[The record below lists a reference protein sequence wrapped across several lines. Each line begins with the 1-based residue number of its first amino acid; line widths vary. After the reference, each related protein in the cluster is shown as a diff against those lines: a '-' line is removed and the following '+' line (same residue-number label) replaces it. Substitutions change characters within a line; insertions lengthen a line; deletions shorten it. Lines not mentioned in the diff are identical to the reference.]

1 VESLISLLYV
11 VPLALIG
18 LVVATEGRR
27 PRWLI
32 AVTLVALPLFYVGH
46 YLLLQGIQGWPT
58 EAPLPE
64 RFELVA
70 FDVSEPRPMTGQRGD
85 ILLWVRTT
93 QAQQPRVHRLD
104 YSRDLHQSLLAAAER
119 QSEGKTQVGERSVR
133 HAGTPGESGDRLPA
147 DSITFRDQVS
157 PRLPA
162 KEAGG

>member
-1 VESLISLLYV
+1 MESLISLLYV
-11 VPLALIG
+11 VPLALVG
-18 LVVATEGRR
+18 LVVAAEGRR

-32 AVTLVALPLFYVGH
+32 IVILVALPFFYVGH
-46 YLLLQGIQGWPT
+46 YVLLKGMQGWPT

-70 FDVSEPRPMTGQRGD
+70 FDVSEPRPMTEQRGD

-104 YSRDLHQSLLAAAER
+104 YRRDLHQSLLAAGER
-119 QSEGKTQVGERSVR
+119 LSEGKTQVGERR
-133 HAGTPGESGDRLPA
+133 AQHGGTRGESGDRPPA
-147 DSITFRDQVS
+147 DNIVFRDQLR

-162 KEAGG
+162 KQAGD